1 MRKTRKVLIAL
12 LSLMLVLGALFAL
25 SACKKE
31 CKHEWDAATC
41 TAPKTCKLCSA
52 TEGEA
57 LGHTGGTATC
67 AEQAKCSRCNTAY
80 GEKAAHDYAAATC
93 EAPKT
98 CKVCALTEGDA
109 LGHLDENKDH
119 NCDRC
124 AAPNIGAHEDA
135 DKDHDCDY
143 CGAEGFGTHADTDP
157 KDHKCDYCGAEGFGT
172 HADADSNHIC
182 EYCGGGIGDHADA
195 NKDHVC
201 DYGCNDIVGEHADA
215 NRDHVCDYGCAVAI
229 GEHADADKDHKCDY
243 CGAEGFG
250 THEDKIV
257 NETAEAGKDHKCDYG
272 CSETIGEHA
281 DSDSDNDHDCD
292 YGCGEMLNGH
302 VGGNATCS
310 VQAEC
315 TVCGVKYGALAAH
328 DFTATVESLA
338 YVMTRANCTESAVY
352 YYCCSVCGASEANPE
367 HTFNGKGSDG
377 HKFGAYTVR
386 LSEGVQEHVR
396 TCTVCYFVDAEAC
409 AYDPNTVVPL
419 SSAVQLGAPATCLN
433 PAKCSVCAN
442 EYGTAKGHEWGTGEI
457 TQAATCTTAG
467 VRTYTCACSAEKT
480 EVIAALGHAW
490 DNGTET
496 LAATCLNPGSVK
508 YTCQN
513 ANCPVGE
520 KSEQIPAKG
529 HTPGEAATCTTAQ
542 ICGECDATLVK
553 ALGHDYELT
562 TQDATCTE
570 ARVDTYTCTRC
581 NDSYTNTVG
590 APLGHNFA
598 GTESYEE
605 REEGTC
611 KYHTY
616 TYCNGCE
623 EYILTKTVIKH
634 DSWTAEVTRFAT
646 CVQEGEKVLSCTGCE
661 ETKTESIPV
670 DTVLGHDWDEGVTE
684 NGVTTY
690 TCNHNG
696 EHTKT
701 VKTITA
707 DTELSKDDLANE
719 LESDNGSKFQMDEGV
734 QNLVGDGAKLSS
746 GEVNKDDLNLTEEQ
760 KNQIGTVYEF
770 VITKGDETIS
780 DFEGNKIKV
789 TLPYNEPVDD
799 ADSVAIWFIGED
811 GQLTSIMATYNNGYV
826 TFETE
831 HFSKYTVTRLKPRER
846 CALYGHSATY
856 KVEGGSCIEDLSVI
870 VYCVRCGEKAETV
883 LWSANGEHAYEEKA
897 RQDATCEEAGLITY
911 ACTCPEIVLSYT
923 VNEDFKLADDLS
935 NIGDRYT
942 LEFGACD
949 HSYTET
955 LPALK
960 HTWELYSRTDA
971 TCTANGVIVYRCLND
986 PNHTKTELLPQLS
999 HEYSEEIT
1007 PATCSAGGYTT
1018 HFCVNEGCDNSYV
1031 DTYTAPLA
1039 HNYIYDADAYEN
1051 WDPAEALE
1059 FTLYCADCNAEMV
1072 TTFAPEEVVKQEI
1085 KASCSVAGQEKYF
1098 VRMTVNGEA
1107 EEYLV
1112 KTVILEGVYAHEF
1125 SDVING
1131 YDEETHWMGCKCGAK
1146 TNEAEHDFG
1155 AAIVTKI
1162 ATCKQEGQLSYVC
1175 EDCGYVKTEKVA
1187 KTEHSFVMGVCSACG
1202 AKAGKGFYVTLI
1214 ESYKNVNG
1222 FALLI
1227 EDLVFEVEED
1237 GEFEGRI
1244 TVNLAE
1250 LMLYIEDGKLGG
1262 AAKGTIVI
1270 FNGPIENENATMA
1283 LEAVIDGDYV
1293 YAVVSGNAFPGAEEM
1308 KMKYSVADAIAAMI
1322 NSIVSSMENMG
1333 GGNMGGSNMG
1343 GGSVEPMGDS
1353 VNTDGGNTDASS
1365 PEMMPAMNEAMVS
1378 MMVGFMLETLVPTV
1392 DALLATNQDSA
1403 EQILEALFAMIFTAE
1418 ETDGGYVFTLDY
1430 EKLYALNENLAT
1442 LPVAE
1447 LIDLYFGENAY
1458 ANLKEGIYGL
1468 LAMKLSEIPDFV
1480 ASQGLDYEAL
1490 IAKINELC
1498 AMMGA
1503 PAGFDI
1509 GEMIED
1515 PDYGQLVIGMLLFE
1529 QENYTQMLDQVFGG
1543 MLPYVPFYALVMPEE
1558 EAQLKAMVDMIIA
1571 TFEGLNISFSTNT
1584 KGEFISFDISAEDY
1598 VAGGDGMVITVS
1610 GSISFIL
1617 NGKIEVTWSDIVA
1630 DINASIVPPAED
1642 MKNNAPMIGGSQESG
1657 MMEYKGEY
1665 YEYYAEYLSIRAID
1679 YDRLVGVLLQNDCS
1693 GWMEYQAFFAMKE
1706 ARFGMYTLLDQE
1718 GNMAYMLLKNEATG
1732 EIAEIQM
1739 VEGKWFAVL
1748 EDGTEIEIDPS
1759 LSETDPAAFFVS
1771 VFGTLD
1777 FEAVEGDVYPLY
1789 YYYNAATGEY
1799 ADESQHEYEVSIEEL
1814 GKYCTDGIR
1823 YTFTCAHCGDSY
1835 SVTTYEC
1842 EDTEEKFVNFSE
1854 LGACGGGAMLYVCAE
1869 CGKVH
1874 EMMASSVGACK
1885 FGAPAEENVYAAD
1898 GITVIG
1904 KKITVTCSECGLVYV
1919 SWQTL
1924 ENIGNCRYE
1933 NTEGETVII
1942 GGTEIYSYESSYI
1955 QTEHAYEYSYEFLG
1969 ERDCEDGVKIII
1981 TCKNC
1986 TLHGERTTNE
1996 HSLMEKERVA
2006 LTGSC
2011 HEDAYVVYMVCPCG
2025 KNEGVQVVNSCLYSG
2040 FGNDYEAE
2048 DGKIHNAMVWR
2059 CEKCGLRR
2067 DVDKY
2072 TERDASTC
2080 TEVTYYRE
2088 SFQIGDTLIKNY
2100 EYASRRESH
2109 DYTVVD
2115 AVFKNGSSCEN
2126 GVTLYYECRDC
2137 HETYDRS
2144 TMWHEQYEKA
2154 RYDLTDPAYGGALH
2168 EGYLIVKGCACGESC
2183 YAELKTLCE
2192 IDGNYYTD
2200 PFVSDALEYFETF
2213 DTDGFYYCYSWECYR
2228 QACAVTNEEC
2238 GFSIRRQS
2246 YWKQLPGQCVAA
2258 RYETWQ
2264 LGYDPVSGD
2273 CAYEVTFAT
2282 GQTAQYH
2289 TYNHPDYESVEEIVE
2304 RYPNENP
2311 KVIIKRFSCADCG
2324 STAYDKTTYDADHNI
2339 VARHYYAENNSD
2351 YGDYKVREERT
2362 EYVKG
2367 YEFRMYEYREYKNG
2381 EWQKYEYDGYCE
2393 CTERYS
2399 SSDDKEDVRPI
2410 ERHVRSWGW
2419 QQQPTC
2425 SQDGIYGVWC
2435 PVCDTML
2442 NVDREEPAYDHDW
2455 QRVEENLW
2463 ICSRCG
2469 MQNANGASGDVI
2481 LEDLTGLYGNNE
2493 YYVAGYKSNNYVEYG
2508 WYVALYLLNGVTVEI
2523 DGEALGIVE
2532 LYEIEVTERDDVRAV
2547 QFSIEAVKAAAEA
2560 LGLSPE
2566 NYEVRLSF
2574 VPYGA
2579 DDADDYGITFDEN
2592 YADISE
2598 TVTEDTTIRYFAKGG
2613 EEQIVICPET
2623 AGEWDIKIY
2632 SSTGFRVIL
2641 IDDNGEVLF
2650 ESYGGMIR
2658 HGLEA
2663 GRSYRLAV
2671 NADAKEE
2678 NVSVSVIIS
2687 RVAE

>member
-80 GEKAAHDYAAATC
+80 GEKTAHDYAAATC

-119 NCDRC
+119 TCDRC
-124 AAPNIGAHEDA
+124 TAQNVGAHEDA

-143 CGAEGFGTHADTDP
+143 CGAEGFGTHADVDP

-182 EYCGGGIGDHADA
+182 EYCGGGIGEHADA

-201 DYGCNDIVGEHADA
+201 DYGCNDVVGEHADA

-229 GEHADADKDHKCDY
+229 GEHADADLDHACDWGCAVAIGEHADADKDH
-243 CGAEGFG
+243 
-250 THEDKIV
+250 V
-257 NETAEAGKDHKCDYG
+257 CDYG
-272 CSETIGEHA
+272 CAVAIGEHA

-302 VGGNATCS
+302 TGGTATCS
-310 VQAEC
+310 VQATCE
-315 TVCGVKYGALAAH
+315 VCGVKYGALAAH
-328 DFTATVESLA
+328 DFNKQVESLA

-352 YYCCSVCGASEANPE
+352 YYCCSVCGANEANPE

-386 LSEGVQEHVR
+386 LSDGVQEHVR
-396 TCTVCYFVDAEAC
+396 TCTVCYFEDAEAC

-419 SSAVQLGAPATCLN
+419 SDAVQLGAPATCLN

-442 EYGTAKGHEWGTGEI
+442 EYGTAKGHEWGTGAI

-467 VRTYTCACSAEKT
+467 VRTYTCACTATKT
-480 EVIAALGHAW
+480 EVIDPLGHAW
-490 DNGTET
+490 DDGTET
-496 LAATCLNPGSVK
+496 TPATCTVAGVMT

-520 KSEQIPAKG
+520 KTEPIAAKG

-581 NDSYTNTVG
+581 SDSYTNTVG
-590 APLGHNFA
+590 APLGHSYNVDD
-598 GTESYEE
+598 SYEK

-623 EYILTKTVIKH
+623 QYIPTKTVTRH
-634 DSWTAEVTRFAT
+634 EGLTAVIDPAPTCTTPGMKTVTCSGCELPADEKYVEVAIDTVNGHAW
-646 CVQEGEKVLSCTGCE
+646 QEGEAVDGKRTDKCALCGEEKV
-661 ETKTESIPV
+661 
-670 DTVLGHDWDEGVTE
+670 
-684 NGVTTY
+684 
-690 TCNHNG
+690 
-696 EHTKT
+696 

-707 DTELSKDDLANE
+707 DTELSVEDLANE
-719 LESDNGSKFQMDEGV
+719 LESDNGSKFQMDAGV
-734 QNLVGDGAKLSS
+734 QELVGSGAKLSS

-780 DFEGNKIKV
+780 DFNGNKIKV

-856 KVEGGSCIEDLSVI
+856 KVVGGSCLEDLSVL

-897 RQDATCEEAGLITY
+897 RQAATCEEAGLITY
-911 ACTCPEIVLSYT
+911 ACACPEIVLSYT

-935 NIGDRYT
+935 NISDRYT
-942 LEFGACD
+942 LTFGACD

-960 HTWELYSRTDA
+960 HAWNESGREDA
-971 TCTANGVIVYRCLND
+971 SCTAAGSVTYVCAND
-986 PNHTKTELLPQLS
+986 ENHTYTQALPQLA
-999 HEYSEEIT
+999 HDLAEEIT
-1007 PATCSAGGYTT
+1007 DPTCSAGGYTT
-1018 HFCVNEGCDNSYV
+1018 HYCVNCDYSYV
-1031 DTYTAPLA
+1031 DSYTAPLA

-1085 KASCSVAGQEKYF
+1085 KASCAVAGQEKYF

-1146 TNEAEHDFG
+1146 TNEAEHEFG
-1155 AAIVTKI
+1155 AAIVTKV

-1237 GEFEGRI
+1237 GELEGKI

-1293 YAVVSGNAFPGAEEM
+1293 YAVVSGNAFPGTKEM

-1322 NSIVSSMENMG
+1322 NSIASSMENMG
-1333 GGNMGGSNMG
+1333 GGNMGG
-1343 GGSVEPMGDS
+1343 GSVAPIGDS
-1353 VNTDGGNTDASS
+1353 VNMDGGNTDASS
-1365 PEMMPAMNEAMVS
+1365 PEMMPAMDEAMVS

-1392 DALLATNQDSA
+1392 DALLATNADSA

-1529 QENYTQMLDQVFGG
+1529 QENYTQMLDQIFGG
-1543 MLPYVPFYALVMPEE
+1543 MLPYAPFYALVMPEE

-1610 GSISFIL
+1610 GSISFIP

-1642 MKNNAPMIGGSQESG
+1642 MKNNAPMIGESQESD

-1665 YEYYAEYLSIRAID
+1665 YEYYAQYLSIRAID

-1693 GWMEYQAFFAMKE
+1693 DWMEYQAFFAMKE
-1706 ARFGMYTLLDQE
+1706 ARYGMYTLLDQE

-1739 VEGKWFAVL
+1739 VEEKWFAVL

-1759 LSETDPAAFFVS
+1759 LSETDPAAFFES
-1771 VFGTLD
+1771 VFGALD

-1799 ADESQHEYEVSIEEL
+1799 ADESQHDYSGVTEKL

-1823 YTFTCAHCGDSY
+1823 YTYTCAHCGDSY
-1835 SVTTYEC
+1835 SITTYGC
-1842 EDTEEKFVNFSE
+1842 EDTEEKRVDFSE
-1854 LGACGGGAMLYVCAE
+1854 LGACGGGAMLYVCAK

-1874 EMMASSVGACK
+1874 EKMMSSVGDCT

-1898 GITVIG
+1898 GTTVIG

-1933 NTEGETVII
+1933 KTEGETVII

-1955 QTEHAYEYSYEFLG
+1955 KTEHAYEYSYEFLG
-1969 ERDCEDGVKIII
+1969 ERDCEDGVKIIT

-1986 TLHGERTTNE
+1986 TLRGERTTNE
-1996 HSLMEKERVA
+1996 HSLMEMERVA

-2025 KNEGVQVVNSCLYSG
+2025 KNESVQPVNSCLYSG
-2040 FGNDYEAE
+2040 FGNDEEAE
-2048 DGKIHNAMVWR
+2048 DGKIHNVTVWH
-2059 CEKCGLRR
+2059 CEECGLSRT
-2067 DVDKY
+2067 VDKY

-2088 SFQIGDTLIKNY
+2088 IFQIGDTLIKNY
-2100 EYASRRESH
+2100 EYASRRDSH
-2109 DYTVVD
+2109 NYTVVD
-2115 AVFKNGSSCEN
+2115 AVLDGGIGSSCED
-2126 GVTLYYECRDC
+2126 GVTLYYECSDC

-2144 TMWHEQYEKA
+2144 TMGHEQYEKA

-2168 EGYLIVKGCACGESC
+2168 QGYLIVKGCACGESC

-2192 IDGNYYTD
+2192 IDRTYEGTE
-2200 PFVSDALEYFETF
+2200 PFVSDALETFETF
-2213 DTDGFYYCYSWECYR
+2213 DTDGFSCWYSWDCYR

-2238 GFSIRRQS
+2238 GFSIRHQT
-2246 YWKQLPGQCVAA
+2246 YWKQIPGQCVAA

-2282 GQTAQYH
+2282 GETTQYH

-2304 RYPNENP
+2304 QYPNGNP
-2311 KVIIKRFSCADCG
+2311 RVIIKRFSCADCG
-2324 STAYDKTTYDADHNI
+2324 STAYDKTTYDADYNI

-2351 YGDYKVREERT
+2351 YGNYKVREERY

-2367 YEFRMYEYREYKNG
+2367 HEFRMYEYREYMNG
-2381 EWQKYEYDGYCE
+2381 EWEKWEYDGYCE
-2393 CTERYS
+2393 CNERYS
-2399 SSDDKEDVRPI
+2399 TSYDKEYVRHTD
-2410 ERHVRSWGW
+2410 RHAYSWGW

-2425 SQDGIYGVWC
+2425 SQDGIYGEWC

-2442 NVDREEPAYDHDW
+2442 NMSQEEPAYDHDW
-2455 QRVEENLW
+2455 QQVEEIW

-2523 DGEALGIVE
+2523 DGEASEIVE

-2547 QFSIEAVKAAAEA
+2547 QFSIAAVKAAAEA

-2566 NYEVRLSF
+2566 DYEVRLSF

-2592 YADISE
+2592 YSDGSVAISE
-2598 TVTEDTTIRYFAKGG
+2598 ETTVRYFASG
-2613 EEQIVICPET
+2613 EAKRIAICPET
-2623 AGEWDIKIY
+2623 DGEWIIKVY
-2632 SSTGFRVIL
+2632 TSTNGNLEVQDSQGNSF
-2641 IDDNGEVLF
+2641 IDKYFNPGNGTQSVT
-2650 ESYGGMIR
+2650 
-2658 HGLEA
+2658 LEA
-2663 GRSYRLAV
+2663 GETYSV
-2671 NADAKEE
+2671 NVMAHAKEGTTG
-2678 NVSVSVIIS
+2678 VTVVLSPS
-2687 RVAE
+2687 AE